1 MPCSSVPRIS
11 NTFPWNAAFSEWEQS
26 SIAKDLHLEEVS
38 IFEILHF
45 QRKVYGTHHQKSELV
60 RFSCFPNNVLNKS
73 YLRKIPLAAALS
85 PTPILDADCHSNY
98 SQTIQEA
105 VFVSVLTQKW
115 NVKGTAID

>member
-1 MPCSSVPRIS
+1 MSFMRG
-11 NTFPWNAAFSEWEQS
+11 
-26 SIAKDLHLEEVS
+26 
-38 IFEILHF
+38 
-45 QRKVYGTHHQKSELV
+45 QRNQKSQLKKIEFLTNLQLE
-60 RFSCFPNNVLNKS
+60 STQLKGLKNTQFPNNVLNKI
-73 YLRKIPLAAALS
+73 YRRKIPLAAALS